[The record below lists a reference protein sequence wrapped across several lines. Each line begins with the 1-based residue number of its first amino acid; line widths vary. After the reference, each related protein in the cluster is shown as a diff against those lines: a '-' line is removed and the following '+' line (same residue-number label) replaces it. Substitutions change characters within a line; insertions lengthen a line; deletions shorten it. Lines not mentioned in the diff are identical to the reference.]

1 LVKNF
6 ITSFEAI
13 EAVIEG
19 KTPITALFLLYK
31 FSFFFFVYF
40 LFYYY
45 FCSEFK
51 FCKMAKLEE
60 VTIRGYKS
68 IAFDQPVTLKLNDVS
83 ILLGANGAGKSN
95 IISFFQMLSFMMS
108 KSFGKYVEMSGTSNA
123 LLHYG
128 TKKTPIISGEIK
140 FSDNKSI
147 DTYSFSLT
155 NANPD
160 RLIITDEKISWHRN
174 GENKP
179 YEINL
184 EPEYKESALAESTNP
199 TAKIIFQMLS
209 SCKVYQFHDSSAEGP
224 LRQVCPVET
233 TNYLQSHGNNLP
245 SFLLFLRENHKDS
258 YNRIVDYVRDVV
270 PQFQDFYLEPNNRFI
285 SLRWMDNSATDYRFN
300 AYQFSDGS
308 IRFIA
313 LATLLLQPPQTMP
326 NVIILDEPEL
336 GLHPYAITQLAE
348 MIKDASIHA
357 QIIIATQ
364 SKDLVDHF
372 DIDNISVIEMDKE
385 TQSTSVTHLSNEEY
399 NLWLKEYTVSELW
412 DKNIIGGR
420 PI

>member
-1 LVKNF
+1 
-6 ITSFEAI
+6 
-13 EAVIEG
+13 
-19 KTPITALFLLYK
+19 
-31 FSFFFFVYF
+31 
-40 LFYYY
+40 
-45 FCSEFK
+45 
-51 FCKMAKLEE
+51 MAKNHQRTKLQE

-68 IAFDQPVTLKLNDVS
+68 IAFDKPVTLKLGDVS

-95 IISFFQMLSFMMS
+95 VISFFRMLSFMMS
-108 KSFGKYVEMSGTSNA
+108 KSFGMYVEMSGTSNA

-128 TKKTPIISGEIK
+128 SKKTPVMSGELR
-140 FSDNKSI
+140 FADEKSE
-147 DTYSFSLT
+147 DTYSFSLA

-160 RLIITDEKISWHRN
+160 RLIITEEHILWHRKGN
-174 GENKP
+174 ERP
-179 YEINL
+179 YEIRL
-184 EPEYKESALAESTNP
+184 EPNFKESALAESDDAV
-199 TAKIIFQMLS
+199 AKSIFQMLS
-209 SCKVYQFHDSSAEGP
+209 YCKVYQFHDSSAEGP

-245 SFLLFLRENHKDS
+245 SFLYFLRENYKDS
-258 YNRIVDYVRDVV
+258 YNRIVNYIHDVV
-270 PQFQDFYLEPNNRFI
+270 PQFQDFYLEPVNKFI
-285 SLRWMDNSATDYRFN
+285 SLRWKDHSITDYRFN

-313 LATLLLQPPQTMP
+313 LAALLLQPAHLMP

-348 MIKDASIHA
+348 MIKDASLHA

-372 DIDNISVIEMDKE
+372 DMNDISVIEMDKG
-385 TQSTSVTHLSNEEY
+385 TQSTTVTHLDEEGY
-399 NLWLKEYTVSELW
+399 RLWLQQYTVSELW

-420 PI
+420 PV

>member
-1 LVKNF
+1 MLQRDNSDGTKIRINH
-6 ITSFEAI
+6 I
-13 EAVIEG
+13 EIVF
-19 KTPITALFLLYK
+19 LFV
-31 FSFFFFVYF
+31 FFVC
-40 LFYYY
+40 LCFYHY
-45 FCSEFK
+45 FCNKFK
-51 FCKMAKLEE
+51 SSIMAKTYQKTKLQE
-60 VTIRGYKS
+60 VTIKGYKS
-68 IAFDQPVTLKLNDVS
+68 IAFNRPVTLKLNDVS

-95 IISFFQMLSFMMS
+95 IISFFQMLSYMMS

-128 TKKTPIISGEIK
+128 SKKTPIMSGEIK
-140 FSDNKSI
+140 FSDDQSI

-174 GENKP
+174 GANKP
-179 YEINL
+179 YETNL

-209 SCKVYQFHDSSAEGP
+209 SCKVYQFHDSSEAGP

-233 TNYLQSHGNNLP
+233 ANYLQSHGNNLP
-245 SFLLFLRENHKDS
+245 SFLLFLRDNYKNS

-270 PQFQDFYLEPNNRFI
+270 PQFQDFYLETTNNFI
-285 SLRWMDNSATDYRFN
+285 SLRWIDNSATDYRFN

-372 DIDNISVIEMDKE
+372 DIDNISVVEMDKE

-399 NLWLKEYTVSELW
+399 NLWLQEYTVSELW

-420 PI
+420 PV

>member
-1 LVKNF
+1 MKIGNSLWQCFPHVFSPFFARLCFYHYFRNK
-6 ITSFEAI
+6 S
-13 EAVIEG
+13 
-19 KTPITALFLLYK
+19 K
-31 FSFFFFVYF
+31 FSVMVKTYQ
-40 LFYYY
+40 
-45 FCSEFK
+45 
-51 FCKMAKLEE
+51 KLQLQE
-60 VTIRGYKS
+60 VTIKGYKS
-68 IAFDQPVTLKLNDVS
+68 IAFDRPVTLKLNDVS

-95 IISFFQMLSFMMS
+95 IISFFQMLSYMMS

-128 TKKTPIISGEIK
+128 TKITPVMSGEIK
-140 FSDNKSI
+140 FSDSKSI
-147 DTYSFSLT
+147 DTYSFSLS
-155 NANPD
+155 NAAPD
-160 RLIITDEKISWHRN
+160 RLIITEERIVWHRK
-174 GENKP
+174 GEAKP
-179 YEINL
+179 YEVTL
-184 EPEYKESALAESTNP
+184 EPVFKESALAESDNSV
-199 TAKIIFQMLS
+199 AKTIFQMLS
-209 SCKVYQFHDSSAEGP
+209 YCKVYQFHDSSAEGP

-233 TNYLQSHGNNLP
+233 ANYLQSHGNNLS
-245 SFLLFLRENHKDS
+245 SFLLFLRENYKNS

-270 PQFQDFYLEPNNRFI
+270 PQFQDFYLEPNNRFV

-372 DIDNISVIEMDKE
+372 DIDNVSVIEMDKE
-385 TQSTSVTHLSNEEY
+385 TLSTTVTHLSDEKY
-399 NLWLKEYTVSELW
+399 HLWLQKYAVSELW

-420 PI
+420 PV

>member
-1 LVKNF
+1 
-6 ITSFEAI
+6 
-13 EAVIEG
+13 
-19 KTPITALFLLYK
+19 
-31 FSFFFFVYF
+31 
-40 LFYYY
+40 
-45 FCSEFK
+45 
-51 FCKMAKLEE
+51 MAKTYQKTKLQE
-60 VTIRGYKS
+60 VTIKGYKS
-68 IAFDQPVTLKLNDVS
+68 IAFNRPVTLKLNDVS

-95 IISFFQMLSFMMS
+95 IISFFRMLSYMMS

-128 TKKTPIISGEIK
+128 TKKTPVMSGEIK
-140 FSDNKSI
+140 FSDSKSI
-147 DTYSFSLT
+147 DTYSFSLS
-155 NANPD
+155 NATPD
-160 RLIITDEKISWHRN
+160 RLIITEERIVWHRK
-174 GENKP
+174 GQVRP
-179 YEINL
+179 YEVTL
-184 EPEYKESALAESTNP
+184 EPVFKESALAESDNP
-199 TAKIIFQMLS
+199 VAKTIFQMLS
-209 SCKVYQFHDSSAEGP
+209 YCKVYQFHDSSVEGP

-245 SFLLFLRENHKDS
+245 SFLLFLRENYKDS

-385 TQSTSVTHLSNEEY
+385 TQSTTVTHLSDEEY
-399 NLWLKEYTVSELW
+399 HLWLQKYTVSELW

-420 PI
+420 PV